1 MSVYGLTTHLTG
13 HVGDE
18 GQNCSVLYNVY
29 HSSVQ
34 SHAQLLILLLAVV
47 TDKIGPVGLGCVF
60 FLTRV
65 CFFLLLALDA
75 FVETYHRAIDVMFI
89 RLSGRTCIVIIWC
102 TFARI

>member
-1 MSVYGLTTHLTG
+1 MSVCGLTTHLTG
-13 HVGDE
+13 HVRDE

-47 TDKIGPVGLGCVF
+47 TDKIGPVGLGYVF

-65 CFFLLLALDA
+65 CFF
-75 FVETYHRAIDVMFI
+75 T
-89 RLSGRTCIVIIWC
+89 LS
-102 TFARI
+102 ARCVR